1 MDREFLDKLLE
12 QISVSG
18 CEECGQEVVKSHM
31 QSFSDE
37 IWTDEMGDVICI
49 LNPEVRL
56 ESCCLHMQMKLVF
69 LSRGL
74 QRKAEFRRLSVEVSF
89 IRIIRDRS
97 SDSYAKGDCV
107 WCCRVQQGIV

>member
-31 QSFSDE
+31 QPFSDE

-49 LNPEVRL
+49 LNPESPVRVML
-56 ESCCLHMQMKLVF
+56 SAHADEIGLLVT
-69 LSRGL
+69 RITEEG
-74 QRKAEFRRLSVEVSF
+74 RRRLAFYRKEWDEFKAAADEILVGGEQ
-89 IRIIRDRS
+89 DE
-97 SDSYAKGDCV
+97 
-107 WCCRVQQGIV
+107 QE

>member
-37 IWTDEMGDVICI
+37 IWTDEMGDVI
-49 LNPEVRL
+49 
-56 ESCCLHMQMKLVF
+56 
-69 LSRGL
+69 
-74 QRKAEFRRLSVEVSF
+74 
-89 IRIIRDRS
+89 
-97 SDSYAKGDCV
+97 
-107 WCCRVQQGIV
+107 

>member
-31 QSFSDE
+31 QPFSDE

-49 LNPEVRL
+49 LNPESPVRVML
-56 ESCCLHMQMKLVF
+56 SAHADEIGLLVT
-69 LSRGL
+69 RITE
-74 QRKAEFRRLSVEVSF
+74 EFRRLSVEVSF
-89 IRIIRDRS
+89 IRIIRDR
-97 SDSYAKGDCV
+97 KFGFIRKRGLCMV
-107 WCCRVQQGIV
+107 L